1 MKKLHFILTMLHSQ
15 LVKMNEWYM
24 QELEHEDERYIK
36 YITQI
41 NILLNV
47 IKLIKID
54 EHTIITIRTMV
65 RSINTYSIEN
75 VPETKSILTSELME
89 EYKDYCSNYFMI
101 RQLVFI
107 INKNF
112 LKEIKKMKFYSIWRS
127 FYLEFMSDD
136 KKEMEDIFYS

>member
-47 IKLIKID
+47 MKLIKID

-75 VPETKSILTSELME
+75 VPETKSILT
-89 EYKDYCSNYFMI
+89 
-101 RQLVFI
+101 
-107 INKNF
+107 
-112 LKEIKKMKFYSIWRS
+112 
-127 FYLEFMSDD
+127 
-136 KKEMEDIFYS
+136 

>member
-1 MKKLHFILTMLHSQ
+1 
-15 LVKMNEWYM
+15 MNEWYM

>member
-47 IKLIKID
+47 MKLIKID